1 MNVLIIGLG
10 YAGQRFRQA
19 FEHVTNRAGVSTSI
33 AYVGRRQKA
42 TPLRYFACIDS
53 ALQHFTPDIVVVS
66 ANDISHADVL
76 RQLAGY
82 QGFVVCE
89 KPLATPTDALN
100 GVQDALSGVGGFALN
115 LIERYS
121 QATQILREW
130 VARHGWE
137 LARASFYWGKDR
149 INDYRPTCGVTSE
162 AIHALDLLRWVC
174 PTAGPL
180 RLDGVLGIRSDF
192 SVSGLAVLDTV
203 QLTAVLGSAPITGY
217 SSFVNVVRQRTVDFS
232 FVDREDQLIHARL
245 TFDTPRWD
253 HDHLRIWMRDI
264 DGTELVLHELRLSP
278 SQSGLET
285 LHKLSEFCQQVL
297 DWVVRRQPPPLPFAS
312 LDDAVELQE
321 LLNQLEHRALTP
333 AAARYNRGAQR
344 ALLVEGSDLEAL
356 G

>member
-121 QATQILREW
+121 GRRRSCVNGLPAMGGNWYVPASIGARIASMTTGPLAELPVKRFMRWICCAGYARLRVRCGRMAFW
-130 VARHGWE
+130 VSGQTFR
-137 LARASFYWGKDR
+137 Y
-149 INDYRPTCGVTSE
+149 
-162 AIHALDLLRWVC
+162 LDL
-174 PTAGPL
+174 
-180 RLDGVLGIRSDF
+180 RS
-192 SVSGLAVLDTV
+192 S
-203 QLTAVLGSAPITGY
+203 
-217 SSFVNVVRQRTVDFS
+217 
-232 FVDREDQLIHARL
+232 
-245 TFDTPRWD
+245 TPC
-253 HDHLRIWMRDI
+253 
-264 DGTELVLHELRLSP
+264 S
-278 SQSGLET
+278 
-285 LHKLSEFCQQVL
+285 
-297 DWVVRRQPPPLPFAS
+297 
-312 LDDAVELQE
+312 
-321 LLNQLEHRALTP
+321 
-333 AAARYNRGAQR
+333 
-344 ALLVEGSDLEAL
+344 
-356 G
+356 